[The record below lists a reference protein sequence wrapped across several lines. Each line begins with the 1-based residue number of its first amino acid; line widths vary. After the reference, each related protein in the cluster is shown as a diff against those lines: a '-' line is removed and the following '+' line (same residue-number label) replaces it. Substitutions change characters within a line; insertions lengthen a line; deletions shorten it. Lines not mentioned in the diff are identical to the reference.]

1 MAASLKLGLFV
12 AIVLACYCGIQSS
25 PVSFPDSGNSGQSQV
40 YHKNGPTQVNE
51 EAAPEGDNITPPA
64 PEAAESGDEEDPT
77 VAQIV
82 DRVPQILDRIQN
94 YINSAISSYAS
105 NDTAP
110 NQPPAQLNQF
120 LGLVDGFISVTNNFA
135 QQFLQP
141 AATAAAGE
149 NVEGQEAG
157 VAAAAVENN
166 NNV

>member
-25 PVSFPDSGNSGQSQV
+25 PVSFPDSGNV

-157 VAAAAVENN
+157 GAAAAVDNN